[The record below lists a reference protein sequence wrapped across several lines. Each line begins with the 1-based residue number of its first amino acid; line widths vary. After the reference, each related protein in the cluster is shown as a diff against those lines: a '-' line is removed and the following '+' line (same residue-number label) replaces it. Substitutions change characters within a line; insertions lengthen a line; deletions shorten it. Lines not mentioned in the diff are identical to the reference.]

1 MGIREILLA
10 AVCCACVAAFTIAE
24 DAAAQSSAGRDA
36 AAPDAAARKT
46 SPAPGGIGSSDND
59 TRSYDKRDFSGL
71 WSRAPEQYDL
81 PRCPECRDPAS
92 WPGYGFFGKTPPMT
106 PEGQRRF
113 EANRP
118 SRGLELDSAQAKQR
132 TDLHIGYRR
141 AVLPAFGNDPEMR
154 CEPLGLARLITFS
167 GIGAAMEF
175 VQTRERL
182 LQLFE
187 WTWDFRDIWMD
198 GRGTPKVEDY
208 LPRFNG
214 YSVGRWEGDTL
225 VVTSTGFDDRQ
236 WLDQYGFP
244 ISEKAVLEE
253 RWDRPSPNRLRVRLT
268 LDDPATYTEP
278 WHSSPK
284 VWALIPK
291 QAMAIGGWSGILE
304 DRCVPSDESL
314 FNKFRDRAAG
324 VGQGPSPSSPR

>member
-1 MGIREILLA
+1 MRTRHVVVAA
-10 AVCCACVAAFTIAE
+10 AVAVLGWGHIATAQNAA
-24 DAAAQSSAGRDA
+24 
-36 AAPDAAARKT
+36 
-46 SPAPGGIGSSDND
+46 PAPGNTGPSDTD

-71 WSRAPEQYDL
+71 WSRTPQQYGLAP
-81 PRCPECRDPAS
+81 CPECRDPVT
-92 WPGYGFFGKTPPMT
+92 WPGYGFFGNTPPRT

-113 EANRP
+113 EANKP
-118 SRGLELDSAQAKQR
+118 ARGLELGSDEAKRR
-132 TDLHIGYRR
+132 TDIDIGYRR

-154 CEPLGLARLITFS
+154 CEPLGLPRLITFS
-167 GIGAAMEF
+167 GGGATMEM
-175 VQTRERL
+175 VQTPNRIV
-182 LQLFE
+182 QLFE
-187 WTWDFRDIWMD
+187 WTWEHRDIWMD
-198 GRGTPKVEDY
+198 GRGIPNVEDY

-253 RWDRPSPNRLRVRLT
+253 RWDRPSPNRLRVRLKLT
-268 LDDPATYTEP
+268 DPVTYTAP
-278 WHSSPK
+278 WQASEK

-291 QAMAIGGWSGILE
+291 ESMAIGGWSGILE

-314 FNKFRDRAAG
+314 FNTFRDRAAG
-324 VGQGPSPSSPR
+324 IEEAK